1 MKKTY
6 SSLTQLKVDIERKGE
21 EKVIDFNGWL
31 LITQKGNKKYKYGLF
46 KGEVSRTLIIEDK

>member
-31 LITQKGNKKYKYGLF
+31 LITQKGKKKYRYGLY
-46 KGEVSRTLIIEDK
+46 KGEVSRTLIIENK